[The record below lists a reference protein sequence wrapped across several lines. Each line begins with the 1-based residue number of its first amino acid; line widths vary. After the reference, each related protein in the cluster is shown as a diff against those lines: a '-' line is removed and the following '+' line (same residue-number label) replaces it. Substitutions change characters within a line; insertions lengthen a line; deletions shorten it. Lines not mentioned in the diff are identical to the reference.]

1 MNKRPSG
8 DAAKHRARCRLRIKR
23 PLQLGFGFA
32 LSLVGC
38 QNPPLFA
45 CFRQHDRV
53 AFGSLC
59 RATATEAP
67 GPRSF
72 ALRKPAALARQQS
85 REGVSSFALKNQFFV
100 ARPSKRQA
108 ARSLRRYLRAR
119 SRAACLPHAL
129 TRHKSSS
136 PGVAGIDRPKTE
148 WHKLPASKATE
159 PGRHHLGKPGDI
171 MSERWARS
179 SRNAWATS
187 SESAGIRTRVPLPP
201 LAKTANGA
209 IHRPDPERQA
219 FSNRQS
225 SLSMEVGQCRQTQ
238 SSGLS
243 RL

>member
-53 AFGSLC
+53 AFGSVC

-136 PGVAGIDRPKTE
+136 PGVASIDRPKTE
-148 WHKLPASKATE
+148 WHKLSASKAIP
-159 PGRHHLGKPGDI
+159 PGRHHLGTPGDI

-179 SRNAWATS
+179 SRNAGRLHRNPQAY
-187 SESAGIRTRVPLPP
+187 ARVFRFPHLRRQRTARS
-201 LAKTANGA
+201 TALTRNV
-209 IHRPDPERQA
+209 RPSPIVNPRYPWK
-219 FSNRQS
+219 
-225 SLSMEVGQCRQTQ
+225 
-238 SSGLS
+238 
-243 RL
+243 